1 MIQPPLLPDE
11 PERLKAL
18 MSLGILHTP
27 AEERF
32 DRITRMA
39 TKVLN
44 APIALV
50 SLVADDHQWFK
61 SAHGI
66 EATETPRDISF
77 CGHTIATD
85 GPMIVE
91 NALDDE
97 RFRGNPLVVDG
108 PQIRA
113 YAGQPIR
120 VGEGG
125 HRVGTLCVIDLE
137 PRAFT
142 PDDVSNLRDL
152 AALVEAEI
160 QHGVLTAIQTELLE
174 QRDELQ
180 RKATIDPLTRLWNRG
195 AIMELL
201 ERELSRARRGTP
213 ISVAMIDADHFK
225 RINDTYGHPVG
236 DEVLAEIAKR
246 IRSGIR
252 DCDDAGRYGGEEF
265 LVLLNNCDAAHAHI
279 AGERIRVAVAKTP
292 IASSAGPLEM
302 TVSVGITTYGPQ
314 PTAGN
319 ELVAACDRALYAAKG
334 KGRNRVETA
343 EDVVVE

>member
-1 MIQPPLLPDE
+1 MIQPPIPANE

-18 MSLGILHTP
+18 RSLGLLHTP

-44 APIALV
+44 TPIALM

-66 EATETPRDISF
+66 DTKQTSRDISF
-77 CGHTIATD
+77 CGHAIVSD
-85 GPMIVE
+85 GPLIVE
-91 NALDDE
+91 NALVDE
-97 RFRGNPLVVDG
+97 RFSGNPMVVDE

-113 YAGQPIR
+113 YAGQPIV
-120 VGEGG
+120 VGDG

-137 PRAFT
+137 PRQFND
-142 PDDVSNLRDL
+142 DDVSNLRDL
-152 AALVEAEI
+152 AKLVEGEIHRGILSEI
-160 QHGVLTAIQTELLE
+160 QHDLLL

-180 RKATIDPLTRLWNRG
+180 RKATIDPLTKLLNRG

-201 ERELSRARRGTP
+201 ERELARARRGTP
-213 ISVAMIDADHFK
+213 VSVAMIDADHFK
-225 RINDTYGHPVG
+225 RVNDTHGHPVG
-236 DEVLAEIAKR
+236 DQVLAEIARR

-279 AGERIRVAVAKTP
+279 AGERIRAAVAQTP
-292 IASSAGPLEM
+292 IPSTAGPLEI
-302 TVSVGITTYGPQ
+302 TVSVGITTYGPN
-314 PTAGN
+314 PTAGG
-319 ELVAACDRALYAAKG
+319 ELVEACDRALYAAKAN
-334 KGRNRVETA
+334 GRNRVEVA
-343 EDVVVE
+343 ETPPPA